1 MSQNVSQ
8 NFFKGYYFFVR
19 FFFYRFSS
27 KVTFK
32 KIVEEIKLYNFG
44 NRDFFLEIDQIHYQN
59 KYPYKI
65 VVTPKVRFSRKVCFN
80 QYQIYM
86 SLKDQSSKLESYEQ
100 MIYSE
105 RS

>member
-8 NFFKGYYFFVR
+8 NFSRVITFSLIFS
-19 FFFYRFSS
+19 FFYRFSS

-44 NRDFFLEIDQIHYQN
+44 KRDFERIFLEIVKIHYQN

-65 VVTPKVRFSRKVCFN
+65 FVTPKARFSRKVRFK
-80 QYQIYM
+80 YI
-86 SLKDQSSKLESYEQ
+86 
-100 MIYSE
+100 I
-105 RS
+105 

>member
-8 NFFKGYYFFVR
+8 NFLRVIFS
-19 FFFYRFSS
+19 FFYRFSP

-44 NRDFFLEIDQIHYQN
+44 KRDFERIFLEIDQIHYQN

-65 VVTPKVRFSRKVCFN
+65 FVTPKARFSRKVFF
-80 QYQIYM
+80 
-86 SLKDQSSKLESYEQ
+86 K
-100 MIYSE
+100 
-105 RS
+105 